1 MNPVE
6 KLFDENNNDNIIL
19 YTENGEA
26 IEFEQI
32 AVIYLG
38 DEPYAL
44 LHPAITPADMEE
56 DEALV
61 FEIVEIDGEECLQI
75 CDDDEVVDAVFEEYY
90 ELLREAG
97 VDV

>member
-1 MNPVE
+1 MNPIE
-6 KLFDENNNDNIIL
+6 KLFDEDNGDNIIL
-19 YTENGEA
+19 YGEDDEA

-38 DEPYAL
+38 DTPYAL
-44 LHPAITPADMEE
+44 LHPVITPPEMEE

-61 FEIVEIDGEECLQI
+61 FEIAESDGEECLRV
-75 CDDDEVVDAVFEEYY
+75 CEDDDVVGAVFEEYY
-90 ELLREAG
+90 QLLRESG